1 MRFFNTTGPIK
12 PDRHYHV
19 PPLSR
24 VDPDEILR
32 LIDEERYFV
41 LHAPRQ
47 TGKTTVLGALME
59 RLNASGRFRCV
70 YVNVEAA
77 QAAGED
83 ATSGMQAILYRLSRE
98 SAWTIGDRTVMEIWP
113 GIWNVPDRTQRWQ
126 QCSRNGPRPIRSL
139 WWS

>member
-1 MRFFNTTGPIK
+1 MRFINTTGPIK

-47 TGKTTVLGALME
+47 TGKTTVLGDLYLLGGARE
-59 RLNASGRFRCV
+59 CP
-70 YVNVEAA
+70 
-77 QAAGED
+77 AAG
-83 ATSGMQAILYRLSRE
+83 
-98 SAWTIGDRTVMEIWP
+98 
-113 GIWNVPDRTQRWQ
+113 
-126 QCSRNGPRPIRSL
+126 
-139 WWS
+139 